1 VKRKLIAAIGIA
13 GMMVSIAACGDDSGS
28 GGSGKSGADAKELTV
43 WLTVDA
49 QNNWPQLV
57 KAADAAVEKAHPGIK
72 INHEYYGWPD
82 KNAKLD
88 AVLATDKTPDVVE
101 MGNTEMLGYMVKGA
115 FAPLDPA
122 KFTNSSAWLDGLKAS
137 VTYDGKTY
145 GVPYYAGG
153 RVANWRKDLF
163 ASVGVKSTPKTYDEL
178 TAALDKVQKK
188 EGDTFSAWYQPTRD
202 WYAAMSFVY
211 DAGGSIAKEE
221 GGQWKADLSS
231 PESVK
236 GLTAFKNVVDTY
248 MHGDK
253 TKDESDRYIVYGQGK
268 SGMIFGA
275 AWEGATSEDPKN
287 DKSGKL
293 KGNLENFVMP
303 GPSGKNLPVFL
314 GGSDLAV
321 PVKSHAQAVAAEW
334 IDAFTGPSGQKGL
347 MAKGNL
353 PNNKTDLAALK
364 KDPKTAVPATAAES
378 NWFVPMAPGWGQVEK
393 AQILQTML
401 QEIGTGKKS
410 VEAAAKEADAAID
423 KVINGK

>member
-1 VKRKLIAAIGIA
+1 MKRKLISAIGIA
-13 GMMVSIAACGDDSGS
+13 GMMVSIAACGGEG
-28 GGSGKSGADAKELTV
+28 GGSDKGGADAKELTV

-57 KAADAAVEKAHPGIK
+57 KAADAAVQKKHPGLK

-88 AVLATDKTPDVVE
+88 AVLATDKAPDVVE

-122 KFTNSSAWLDGLKAS
+122 KFDNSDVWLDGLKAS
-137 VTYDGKTY
+137 VTYEDKTY

-153 RVANWRKDLF
+153 RVANWRKDIA
-163 ASVGVKSTPKTYDEL
+163 ASVGVKTPPKTYKEL
-178 TAALDKVQKK
+178 TTALDKIQKK
-188 EGDTFSAWYQPTRD
+188 EGGKYNAWYQPTRD

-211 DAGGSIAKEE
+211 DAGGAIATES
-221 GGQWKADLSS
+221 GGQWKASLSS
-231 PESVK
+231 PESLK
-236 GLTAFKNVVDTY
+236 GLTEFKNVVDSY

-268 SGMIFGA
+268 SAMIFAA
-275 AWEGATSEDPKN
+275 AWEGATAEDPKN
-287 DKSGKL
+287 DKTGKL

-303 GPSGKNLPVFL
+303 GPSGKNMPVFL

-321 PVKSHAQAVAAEW
+321 PVKSDAQDLAAEW
-334 IDAFTGPSGQKGL
+334 INAYTGSSGQKGL

-353 PNNKTDLAALK
+353 PNNKTDLATLK
-364 KDPKTAVPATAAES
+364 NDPATAVPATAAES

-401 QEIGTGKKS
+401 QSIGTGKKS
-410 VEAAAKEADAAID
+410 VEAAAKDADAAID
-423 KVINGK
+423 KVINTK

>member
-1 VKRKLIAAIGIA
+1 MKRKLISAIGIA
-13 GMMVSIAACGDDSGS
+13 GMVVSIAACGGEGG
-28 GGSGKSGADAKELTV
+28 GGSDKGADAKELTV

-49 QNNWPQLV
+49 QNNWPELV
-57 KAADAAVEKAHPGIK
+57 KAADAAVQKKHPGLK

-88 AVLATDKTPDVVE
+88 AVLATDKVPDVVE

-122 KFTNSSAWLDGLKAS
+122 DFDSSDAWLDGLKAS
-137 VTYDGKTY
+137 VTYEGKTY

-153 RVANWRKDLF
+153 RVANWRKDVA
-163 ASVGVKSTPKTYDEL
+163 ASVGVKTPPKTYKEL
-178 TAALDKVQKK
+178 TAALDKIQKK
-188 EGDTFSAWYQPTRD
+188 QGGKFSAWYQPTRD

-211 DAGGSIAKEE
+211 DAGGAIATES
-221 GGQWKADLSS
+221 GGQWKASLSS
-231 PESVK
+231 PESLK
-236 GLTAFKNVVDTY
+236 GLKEFKSVVDRY

-268 SGMIFGA
+268 SAMIFAA
-275 AWEGATSEDPKN
+275 AWEGATAEDPKN

-303 GPSGKNLPVFL
+303 GPSGKNMPVFL

-321 PVKSHAQAVAAEW
+321 PVKSDAQALAAEW
-334 IDAFTGPSGQKGL
+334 INAFAGSSGQKGL

-353 PNNKTDLAALK
+353 PNNKTDLATLK
-364 KDPKTAVPATAAES
+364 NDPKTAVPATAAES
-378 NWFVPMAPGWGQVEK
+378 SWFVPMAPGWGQVEK

-401 QEIGTGKKS
+401 QSIGTGKKS

-423 KVINGK
+423 KVINTK

>member
-1 VKRKLIAAIGIA
+1 MKRKLISAIGIA
-13 GMMVSIAACGDDSGS
+13 GMVVSVAACGGEGGS
-28 GGSGKSGADAKELTV
+28 GGSDKGADAKELTV

-49 QNNWPQLV
+49 QNNWPELV
-57 KAADAAVEKAHPGIK
+57 KAADAAVQKKHPGLK

-88 AVLATDKTPDVVE
+88 AVLATDKAPDVVE

-115 FAPLDPA
+115 FAPLDTA
-122 KFTNSSAWLDGLKAS
+122 DFDNSDAWLDGLKAS
-137 VTYDGKTY
+137 VTYEGKTY

-153 RVANWRKDLF
+153 RVANWRKDVA
-163 ASVGVKSTPKTYDEL
+163 ASVGVKTSPKTYQEL
-178 TAALDKVQKK
+178 TDALDKIQKK
-188 EGDTFSAWYQPTRD
+188 RGDKFSAWYQPTRD

-211 DAGGSIAKEE
+211 DAGGAIATES
-221 GGQWKADLSS
+221 GGQWKASLSS
-231 PESVK
+231 PESLK
-236 GLTAFKNVVDTY
+236 GLKEFKNVVDTY

-268 SGMIFGA
+268 SAMIFAA
-275 AWEGATSEDPKN
+275 AWEGATAEDPKN
-287 DKSGKL
+287 DKTGKL

-303 GPSGKNLPVFL
+303 GPSGKNMPVFL

-321 PVKSHAQAVAAEW
+321 PVKSDAQALAAEW
-334 IDAFTGPSGQKGL
+334 INAFTGPSGQKGL

-353 PNNKTDLAALK
+353 PNNKTDLATLK
-364 KDPKTAVPATAAES
+364 NDPKTAVPAIAAES

-401 QEIGTGKKS
+401 QSIGTGKKS

-423 KVINGK
+423 KVINTK